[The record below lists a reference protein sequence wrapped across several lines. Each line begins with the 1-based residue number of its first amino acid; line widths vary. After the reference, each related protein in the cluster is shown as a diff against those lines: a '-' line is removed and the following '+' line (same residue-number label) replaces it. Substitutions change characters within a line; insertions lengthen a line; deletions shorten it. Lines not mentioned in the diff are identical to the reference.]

1 VRLAAAIA
9 VIAAALAVGQA
20 SARAAAPLP
29 AKCAKAHLRF
39 SGNGSKDI
47 APLSVRHNSTLY
59 WRAAG
64 HYFFLANKLDANS
77 GKDTLNLMSQATHGT
92 TYMPAGRYQIAVGA
106 VGAWT
111 ICVLPG

>member
-1 VRLAAAIA
+1 MRLAAVA
-9 VIAAALAVGQA
+9 VIGVALLIGQA

-29 AKCAKAHLRF
+29 TKCLSARLHF
-39 SGNGSKDI
+39 TGNGSKDI
-47 APLSVRHNSTLY
+47 APLNVRHNSTLF

-64 HYFFLANKLDANS
+64 HYFFLANQLDS
-77 GKDTLNLMSQATHGT
+77 VTGKNTLNVISNAAHGT

-111 ICVLPG
+111 ICILPG